1 MTQQDKVNKR
11 TFLKFSGVFKT
22 LIYDIKKSRS
32 EIRRLINNFE
42 VLNISDQIYL
52 ILILSTRYT
61 FIYNVY
67 GNVSFF
73 I

>member
-1 MTQQDKVNKR
+1 MTQQNKVNKR
-11 TFLKFSGVFKT
+11 TFLKFSGVFKNID
-22 LIYDIKKSRS
+22 LRYQD
-32 EIRRLINNFE
+32 FE

-52 ILILSTRYT
+52 ILILFTRYT